1 MIFFRFPLP
10 SGTMVSFQRFDSSI
24 SSTYSSKYAFK
35 YCSTYPSTFSTMLFL
50 ISKKNVVG
58 GGYEELIQWGNGVPL
73 YRAFGTLGGEFRL
86 FQHVLLKIGYEF
98 VYTTPHGLSK
108 NEKKKM

>member
-1 MIFFRFPLP
+1 M
-10 SGTMVSFQRFDSSI
+10 
-24 SSTYSSKYAFK
+24 
-35 YCSTYPSTFSTMLFL
+35 
-50 ISKKNVVG
+50 VG

-108 NEKKKM
+108 NEKKKIVIGVEQGEEIVPWYRTKTQKQKKSN